1 VHRPG
6 HPPLPAALSA
16 QHDAGL
22 SRLVGSLLGLW
33 RQHRALRRAAIAQG
47 LLSVG
52 FSAFWST
59 LAIML
64 HASPFHMGS
73 AASGAFGLAGA
84 AGAWPHRWPVIW
96 RIARGRSWSPCRCR
110 LAAMAFVMLSLA
122 PMLSLN
128 MQLGLLA
135 AGAVLFDLGVQASL
149 IAHQAVIYRIDPAA
163 RSRLNA
169 VLFVCMFIGMSLGS
183 VLASVLLAGYGWSAV
198 TACCTGILAGLAGAC
213 W

>member
-1 VHRPG
+1 MQAPSYGECRIRRIWPG
-6 HPPLPAALSA
+6 RCRRGLAAPL
-16 QHDAGL
+16 AGHL
-22 SRLVGSLLGLW
+22 ADRKGPELVT
-33 RQHRALRRAAIAQG
+33 R
-47 LLSVG
+47 
-52 FSAFWST
+52 
-59 LAIML
+59 
-64 HASPFHMGS
+64 
-73 AASGAFGLAGA
+73 AGA
-84 AGAWPHRWPVIW
+84 A
-96 RIARGRSWSPCRCR
+96 
-110 LAAMAFVMLSLA
+110 LAALAFVMLSLA

-198 TACCTGILAGLAGAC
+198 TAFAALASLLALLVRC
-213 W
+213 WK